1 MRSRIIIAVAVLFAF
16 ASFAQAQKTTVDV
29 DKTFDFSKFKSFAW
43 ADGQIAP
50 KVTTSEMLVAAI
62 ERELTMRG
70 LVRNDSAP
78 DMRIAV
84 MAAAG
89 MDLQGVGPTWNN
101 ERYKFW
107 GGYGNPAA
115 LMTVTK
121 GNLLIDLVET
131 KGKMSVWRAAVK
143 DIFVQPPSGD
153 PEKDVK
159 QMQELVN
166 KTIAKIF
173 KKYPV
178 SPKK

>member
-1 MRSRIIIAVAVLFAF
+1 M
-16 ASFAQAQKTTVDV
+16 
-29 DKTFDFSKFKSFAW
+29 KS
-43 ADGQIAP
+43 
-50 KVTTSEMLVAAI
+50 LVAAI

-84 MAAAG
+84 MAATG

-143 DIFVQPPSGD
+143 DFCPAAIGRSG
-153 PEKDVK
+153 KDVK